1 MDFTSYLQ
9 GYANESGDNA
19 MADYLRKLKEAKDAQ
34 AEQAAGP
41 STADLGT
48 PKSTT
53 LNYNDDGSID
63 VTHKSTMGSG
73 AVATPVAEQ
82 TNLQPT
88 ALPALTEQAPTAPT
102 APVAPEELNTTGL
115 NAPQLQTGTGPT
127 QIPSG
132 EGNIPAAVAPVAP
145 EAQPMAAAPTAP
157 TAPSQ
162 PQTGKYT
169 DIIKNIESSGQ
180 DLNAQGQPLTS
191 SAGAKYAMQVMPT
204 TAKNPGFGI
213 KPAQSDTPEEY
224 NRVGQEYYAAMLKRY
239 GNNPSMAAAAYN
251 AGPGNMDKAL
261 KTANANGGD
270 WHDYLPQETKDYL
283 VKFNK
288 AITDHVATAP
298 EDQKQAA
305 LSRAASAP
313 WSIATPGLRAPGEV
327 TKSELDYIS
336 ANQDNPEAL
345 MKMKYDLGASKG
357 ANAIIDK
364 QLTSSL
370 IKERDLRDANEQMQ
384 QAVTSG
390 NPSAI
395 SRLFSK
401 KGDEGSVFMYHFYQT
416 MGNNTAAENE
426 ANKLGWNDKWS
437 YSTVGNDRVGVKYA
451 PDGTAK
457 EAVYTTGSN
466 AGQSV
471 GKDVLPQLNGQAM
484 AMKGAQTGQTMGF
497 DQQGHTI
504 SHTILP
510 NGQGVKWRD
519 ETTGTDLSSAPEGYH
534 LGKDQRGALGD
545 QAYKQSLAADEA
557 ENRKQRAAGLAPLYT
572 PGDMETRAQAK
583 RNGII
588 GLGGTTSAAAPAA
601 APAAEANVNA
611 APTATAPATAATAPA
626 TAATAATSTLP
637 AELETQAQAIARG
650 DVKMPTGVGA
660 NNRRAQAL
668 QNRVYQLNPNYDPT
682 IFENRQKTESAFTTG
697 KQGDVVRS
705 MNVAVDHLD
714 TLQKAAAELKNGQTP
729 IFNDIANRYA
739 KATGQTAPGNFDAVK
754 SLVGSEVAKAIA
766 GGATALGDREEI
778 RAEINNTKTPQQLA
792 GVIDKY
798 QHLLAGQMTGLKQQ
812 YESGGGRRWDE
823 KVNPR
828 TAEVMGNIG
837 KTGGPTV
844 PGTSI
849 PQNAVLAEIARR
861 KALKEQQ

>member
-88 ALPALTEQAPTAPT
+88 ALPALTAQAPT

-157 TAPSQ
+157 TAPAQ
-162 PQTGKYT
+162 PQAGKYT

-345 MKMKYDLGASKG
+345 MKMKYELGASKG

-370 IKERDLRDANEQMQ
+370 IKERDLRDANQQMQ

-401 KGDEGSVFMYHFYQT
+401 KSNEGSVFMYHFYQT

-437 YSTVGNDRVGVKYA
+437 YSTIDNDRVGVKYA

-457 EAVYTTGSN
+457 EAVYTSGPN

-471 GKDVLPQLNGQAM
+471 SKDVLPQLNGQAM

-510 NGQGVKWRD
+510 NGQGVRWRD
-519 ETTGTDLSSAPEGYH
+519 ETTGTDLKAAPEGYH
-534 LGKDQRGALGD
+534 TGKDQAGALAD
-545 QAYKQSLAADEA
+545 QAYKQSRANDEA
-557 ENRKQRAAGLAPLYT
+557 INRKLTLQGLAPQYT
-572 PGDMETRAQAK
+572 PGEIEARATGQ
-583 RNGII
+583 RNSIL
-588 GLGGTTSAAAPAA
+588 GLHGQAPAA
-601 APAAEANVNA
+601 AAGGNAPAPAGAVAAGGNVPA
-611 APTATAPATAATAPA
+611 TTATTQPATTKAAVSAYDRLSPADQAIVDQRAKGTAP
-626 TAATAATSTLP
+626 
-637 AELETQAQAIARG
+637 I
-650 DVKMPTGVGA
+650 PTGAGA
-660 NNRRAQAL
+660 NNLREQAL
-668 QNRVYQLNPNYDPT
+668 QRALAEKYPAADRTKYKDVVEPIVKSFATGDDKKSVDSLKTAYNHIDELTPAIANLQNGNFPAANALINKFATATGGSKATTVEQVGPIVGNEIEKTWNPKMGTADERAHIVSSFNAARSPEQLNAAVATYKQLMMGKLKPLEDRYG
-682 IFENRQKTESAFTTG
+682 QTG
-697 KQGDVVRS
+697 KNDFWSSQVNDSKIKTDYDRYTAKQNVNNNQAPSGTTASGIKWKVV
-705 MNVAVDHLD
+705 
-714 TLQKAAAELKNGQTP
+714 Q
-729 IFNDIANRYA
+729 
-739 KATGQTAPGNFDAVK
+739 
-754 SLVGSEVAKAIA
+754 
-766 GGATALGDREEI
+766 
-778 RAEINNTKTPQQLA
+778 
-792 GVIDKY
+792 
-798 QHLLAGQMTGLKQQ
+798 
-812 YESGGGRRWDE
+812 
-823 KVNPR
+823 
-828 TAEVMGNIG
+828 
-837 KTGGPTV
+837 
-844 PGTSI
+844 
-849 PQNAVLAEIARR
+849 
-861 KALKEQQ
+861 